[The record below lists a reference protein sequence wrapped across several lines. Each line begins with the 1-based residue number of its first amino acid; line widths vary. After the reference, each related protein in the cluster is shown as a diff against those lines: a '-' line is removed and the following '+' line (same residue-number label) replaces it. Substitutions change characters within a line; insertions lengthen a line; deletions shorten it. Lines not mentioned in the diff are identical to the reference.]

1 MAEVINTVAA
11 YTVEF
16 PLVADFV
23 TSKKRYSSLF
33 YIITEVVSNSGLRG
47 YGESR
52 ESVQITG
59 ETHESILSVITTRF
73 APALHGMNPFD
84 IEAVHQTMNAVC
96 CGNTAAKSAVDLA
109 LYDLMGK
116 ISGQPVC
123 RLLGGKLTSA
133 VETSK
138 AVGLGAPEAIVAE
151 AENLVNQGFSI
162 LKIKTGVDPDA
173 EIQMIRKVREAV
185 GKDIRIKLDA
195 NQGWSL
201 RDAVRVVRSVEDC
214 NIEVVEQPLP
224 AWDLKGSAELR
235 RLINPPIMLDE
246 GVHSSTDV
254 IRIIDAGAAD
264 MINIKL
270 IKTGGL
276 YPAIAVNA
284 VAEAAGMICQ
294 IGSLD
299 TTIGSAAATHLAMAK
314 SNIRY
319 AEINGPTRLKRDVAE
334 GLTIS
339 KGRVSTTDGP
349 GYGITVD
356 PTALRNE

>member
-1 MAEVINTVAA
+1 MAEVIDTISAHSVQL
-11 YTVEF
+11 

-23 TSKKRYSSLF
+23 TSKKRYSVLS
-33 YIITEVVSNSGLRG
+33 YVITEVVSSSGLKG

-59 ETHESILSVITTRF
+59 ETHESILSVITSRF
-73 APALHGMNPFD
+73 APELRGMNPFD
-84 IEAVHQTMNAVC
+84 IEAVHHTMNAVC
-96 CGNTAAKSAVDLA
+96 CGNTAAKSAIDLA
-109 LYDLMGK
+109 LFDLMGK

-123 RLLGGKLTSA
+123 RLLGGKLAPA
-133 VETSK
+133 VQTSK
-138 AVGLGAPEAIVAE
+138 AVGLGTIDTVVSE
-151 AENLVNQGFSI
+151 AETLVQQGFSI
-162 LKIKTGVDPDA
+162 LKLKTGVDPNA
-173 EIQMIRKVREAV
+173 EIRMIRSVREAV

-195 NQGWSL
+195 NQGWRL
-201 RDAVRVVRSVEDC
+201 RDAVKVIGSVEDC
-214 NIEVVEQPLP
+214 DIEVVEQPLP

-235 RLINPPIMLDE
+235 RLINPPVMLDE
-246 GVHSSTDV
+246 GVHGPSDV

-270 IKTGGL
+270 IKTGGI
-276 YPAIAVNA
+276 YPALALNS

-314 SNIRY
+314 SNIQY
-319 AEINGPTRLKRDVAE
+319 AEIVGPSRLKQDVAK
-334 GLTIS
+334 GLTIN
-339 KGRVSTTDGP
+339 KGWVSTTDGP

-356 PTALRNE
+356 PISIRNG